1 MGSELWGPNGWK
13 FMHSIAAFCPL
24 LPNEDERLHY
34 KTFFESLQHVLPCK
48 ACSESYK
55 KNLKVLPLTDE
66 LLKNRETIL
75 NWTIDIHNLVNKE
88 LNKKIYTK
96 EEALQLIYSN
106 FSSVPIKPTMNINMD
121 MSYGLKKETTSSDF
135 DMSYMGMPLMP
146 YNTMVL
152 DMKSNLKE

>member
-1 MGSELWGPNGWK
+1 MGSEVWGPNGWK

-24 LPNEDERLHY
+24 LPNEEERIHY

-66 LLKNRETIL
+66 ILKTRETIL
-75 NWTIDIHNLVNKE
+75 HWTIDIHNLVNKE
-88 LNKKIYTK
+88 LNKRVYTK
-96 EEALQLIYSN
+96 EESLRLIFSN
-106 FSSVPIKPTMNINMD
+106 FSSTPIKPTLNMNMD
-121 MSYGLKKETTSSDF
+121 MSYGLEKETTSSNL

-146 YNTMVL
+146 FNTNVI
-152 DMKSNLKE
+152 DMSEYSKE

>member
-1 MGSELWGPNGWK
+1 MGSEVWGPNGWK
-13 FMHSIAAFCPL
+13 FMHSIAMFCPL
-24 LPNEDERLHY
+24 LPNEDERQHY

-106 FSSVPIKPTMNINMD
+106 FSSVPIKPTMNMNMD

-146 YNTMVL
+146 YNTMVI